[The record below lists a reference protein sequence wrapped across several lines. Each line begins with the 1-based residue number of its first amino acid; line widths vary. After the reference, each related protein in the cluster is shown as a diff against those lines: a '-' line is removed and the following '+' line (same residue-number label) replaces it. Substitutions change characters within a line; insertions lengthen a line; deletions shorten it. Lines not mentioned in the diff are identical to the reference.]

1 MLAACIAFGGLI
13 GCDSGTRDKLGR
25 LLGGGTAEQDQ
36 EQALLEQEKLWDIEE
51 LAQNRYGSVTL
62 VYSPHDARVDMRLYK
77 YAKDCTSSAG
87 SPDALLECLKKP
99 FDYTAAAEIQSID
112 NASLH
117 LNRDAREIIES
128 IPMQDMP
135 IQEGNDALTMF
146 WAYELQVEISREG
159 YETQKFHFTGDR
171 TRVGALG
178 EDWQTR
184 YWDMK
189 GPGQYMVDFQGANL
203 APNPETAKTNYIA
216 TVREF
221 ECLRREVMAARDAGR
236 YISEE
241 QVNKVFADIRR
252 KNGIMT
258 IDDFFK
264 IESLLR
270 QTEPEWLEKFN
281 MEIGEIP
288 CN

>member
-1 MLAACIAFGGLI
+1 MDTNRKRPTTWNGWQGCGSAAATLLLAACIAFGGLI

-128 IPMQDMP
+128 IPMQDVP

-189 GPGQYMVDFQGANL
+189 GPDSIWSTSRVPTSPRIRKPPRPITSPLSGNSNASGVKSWPRATQAGTYPKNRSIRYSQISAVR
-203 APNPETAKTNYIA
+203 TA
-216 TVREF
+216 
-221 ECLRREVMAARDAGR
+221 
-236 YISEE
+236 S
-241 QVNKVFADIRR
+241 
-252 KNGIMT
+252 
-258 IDDFFK
+258 
-264 IESLLR
+264 
-270 QTEPEWLEKFN
+270 
-281 MEIGEIP
+281 
-288 CN
+288 